1 MKNIEGNRSM
11 TLEKVIKMLEKQY
24 QKAEKLEFVKNPLCY
39 ALYQVWKEVDSNQR
53 EISKEK

>member
-1 MKNIEGNRSM
+1 M

-53 EISKEK
+53 EIPKEK